1 MKDAG
6 HIGAIFKFF
15 ALGKLKLIEY
25 EAEGVAVFEVGDG
38 LEIFVQLEW
47 MQPPCCLRIYIV
59 HLSYKIIC
67 K

>member
-15 ALGKLKLIEY
+15 ALGKLKLIED

-38 LEIFVQLEW
+38 LEIFVQLE
-47 MQPPCCLRIYIV
+47 
-59 HLSYKIIC
+59 
-67 K
+67 